1 MLSVIIITKNESHH
15 IRRCLESIIWAD
27 EIIIFDS
34 GSTDDTVSICQRY
47 TEKVFVTDWPGFGP
61 QKQRA
66 LNCATQPWVL
76 SIHADETVSPA
87 LKQEI
92 EIAIKNTEIQGY
104 EIPRLSSYCGKD
116 IQYGGW
122 RPDYVLRLFQRK
134 AGQFSNDLVH
144 EQVKIKGT
152 TKRLQ
157 SPLLHEAF
165 VNPEEVLQK
174 MNNYSSLGA
183 QQLFKKGKKASLT
196 LALLKGLW
204 RFIKTYFIKLSIL
217 NGEEGLMLA
226 ISNAE
231 GTYYKYIKLR
241 QLSKND

>member
-1 MLSVIIITKNESHH
+1 M
-15 IRRCLESIIWAD
+15 
-27 EIIIFDS
+27 
-34 GSTDDTVSICQRY
+34 Y
-47 TEKVFVTDWPGFGP
+47 
-61 QKQRA
+61 
-66 LNCATQPWVL
+66 
-76 SIHADETVSPA
+76 
-87 LKQEI
+87 
-92 EIAIKNTEIQGY
+92 
-104 EIPRLSSYCGKD
+104 
-116 IQYGGW
+116 YGGW
-122 RPDYVLRLFQRK
+122 RPDYILRLFKRN

-144 EQVKIKGT
+144 EQVKINGN

-183 QQLFKKGKKASLT
+183 QQLFKKGKKARLI

-241 QLSKND
+241 QLSKNA